1 MGQDFLDILYT
12 HNLFTD
18 FTCKIRYICILLPP
32 QCCTYFLS
40 GVMGRATTLTKGG
53 KGWGNEVIIEDD
65 NVKLIFPRGKLNL
78 LIRLKFSEKERS
90 Q

>member
-1 MGQDFLDILYT
+1 MLHVFFEWGHGESHYT
-12 HNLFTD
+12 D
-18 FTCKIRYICILLPP
+18 
-32 QCCTYFLS
+32 
-40 GVMGRATTLTKGG
+40 KGG

-65 NVKLIFPRGKLNL
+65 NVKLIFPTGKLNL